1 MLNERQT
8 KILEFIARNGEVKN
22 AEIKAMYPD
31 YSDMTIWRD
40 LEKIESEGHIRRIW
54 GGAAY
59 AGHTPKQREHN
70 FNFRMKQST
79 AAKEEISKIASAVIK
94 TGRSYFFDAGSTI
107 YTMTG
112 FLPDE
117 RYTIITSAANV
128 AVELAHRANCSV
140 TLLGGQLDPVTLSC
154 SGTQSLDML
163 EDLNVEV
170 AIMATSG
177 YSAYSGFTCGSIN
190 ESQLKKR
197 IINKS
202 RLTVMLLDHDK
213 VGTNLPYTFS
223 TLGNI
228 DILIT
233 DSRSQELLKDAESH
247 NVTVFYP
254 GDGLTPA
261 ERASLCEKKLH

>member
-1 MLNERQT
+1 MLNDRQT
-8 KILEFIARNGEVKN
+8 KILEFITRNGEAKN
-22 AEIKAMYPD
+22 AEIRALFSD

-40 LEKIESEGHIRRIW
+40 LEKIEKEGLIRRVW
-54 GGAAY
+54 GGAVY
-59 AGHTPKQREHN
+59 AGETPKEREHN
-70 FNFRMKQST
+70 FNFRMKQNT
-79 AAKEEISKIASAVIK
+79 AAKEEISKIASAIVK
-94 TGRSYFFDAGSTI
+94 TGHSYFFDAGSTI

-128 AVELAHRANCSV
+128 AVELSHRKNCAV

-154 SGTQSLDML
+154 SGTQSMEML

-177 YSAYSGFTCGSIN
+177 YSSYSGFTCGSVN

-197 IINKS
+197 VINKS
-202 RLTVMLLDHDK
+202 RLTVMLLDHNK

-233 DSRSQELLKDAESH
+233 DSRARELLDDAESH

-261 ERASLCEKKLH
+261 DRLALCERLLH